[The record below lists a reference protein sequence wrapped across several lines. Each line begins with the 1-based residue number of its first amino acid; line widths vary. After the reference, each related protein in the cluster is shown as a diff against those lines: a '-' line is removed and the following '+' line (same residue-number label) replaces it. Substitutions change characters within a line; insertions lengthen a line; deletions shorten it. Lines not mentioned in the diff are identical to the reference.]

1 MTSGGRVRVGLGVPS
16 LTLILLTLCLTLL
29 GTLALAD
36 ARAEQRL
43 RMRQE
48 ALTDAY
54 YQAALEAQRTL
65 ACMDEQMAQ
74 AYARCAGEED
84 YAQQCTALTRAGDT
98 AVEWTDDAHAVFYL
112 DAGFERRLCVEIERC
127 RWDEAHAQRFTVVR
141 HVLEDMKP
149 WQTPAQLEL
158 IA

>member
-1 MTSGGRVRVGLGVPS
+1 MTSGGRVRAGLGVSS

-29 GTLALAD
+29 GTLSLAD
-36 ARAEQRL
+36 ARAEQSL
-43 RMRQE
+43 RKRQE
-48 ALTDAY
+48 ALTAAY
-54 YQAALEAQRTL
+54 YQAAFEAQRTL

-74 AYARCAGEED
+74 AYARCSDEEE
-84 YAQQCTALTRAGDT
+84 YAQQCTALTSAGDT
-98 AVEWTDDAHAVFYL
+98 DVEWTDDAHAVFYL

-141 HVLEDMKP
+141 HVLEDMKQ
-149 WQTPAQLEL
+149 WQEQTQLEL